1 MSRVLITG
9 ATGFVGG
16 QILAA
21 GRAQNIPM
29 RLVLRP
35 GWQAKTGPLPPDCE
49 VVETGDLFAE
59 SKEWWQQ
66 TCEGIDTIIHSA
78 WYTEHGKYLTSPRNT
93 DCLIGTL
100 RMAQGAALAK
110 VRRFVGVGTCIE
122 YQLGDQILTPDTPL
136 APTTVYGQAKAAA
149 FFALSGFFHTSG
161 GEFLWCRIFQPYG
174 EGENPQRLYPYVHSC
189 LSQGKPVDL
198 GSGKQ
203 VRDFI
208 DVKEAGANILT
219 HALGK
224 RQGAINICSG
234 VPRSIR
240 DFVTAIAES
249 YGRSDLLRFGARD
262 DNPKDWDYIVGAV
275 GQDQ

>member
-1 MSRVLITG
+1 MARVLITG
-9 ATGFVGG
+9 ATGFVGR

-35 GWQAKTGPLPPDCE
+35 GWQAKIGTLPPDFE
-49 VVETGDLFAE
+49 VVETDDLFAQ
-59 SKEWWQQ
+59 SAEWWQQ
-66 TCEGIDTIIHSA
+66 TCKGIDIIIHSA

-100 RMAQGAALAK
+100 RMAQGVALAK

-122 YQLGDQILTPDTPL
+122 YQLGDEILTPATAL

-149 FFALSGFFHTSG
+149 FLALSGFFSTSG

-174 EGENPQRLYPYVHSC
+174 EGENPQRLYPYVHSR
-189 LSQGKPVDL
+189 LSQGEPVDL

-208 DVKEAGANILT
+208 DVAEAGGNIMAQ
-219 HALGK
+219 ALGTG
-224 RQGAINICSG
+224 QGATNICSG
-234 VPRSIR
+234 VPQSIH

-249 YGRSDLLRFGARD
+249 YGRTDLLRFGARD
-262 DNPKDWDYIVGAV
+262 DNPKDWDFIVGSV
-275 GQDQ
+275 DPGQ